1 MKIYSYSQK
10 FSVYTKSGK
19 LVKNILRRMRRDKE
33 GKKFILYNKKLYE
46 VYDNHSTPLDMESVL
61 PHIVLEGE

>member
-1 MKIYSYSQK
+1 
-10 FSVYTKSGK
+10 
-19 LVKNILRRMRRDKE
+19 MRRDKE

-61 PHIVLEGE
+61 PHIVLEGGSK